1 MVRGRGRSGGA
12 VALGVLGALALAL
25 PGCGAESHSNDPR
38 PAVASR
44 ISVTIVPGQ
53 VIVRPP
59 RIAVGPAP
67 DQQIPQNRGAAQPP
81 IDTDAALD
89 VVFVAANQTGVP
101 TRLVVRGPADARSEP
116 VPPRSPGTLQTELP
130 SGTYTVSAPG
140 VPGAS
145 PAKLRVG
152 GYRASS
158 ENDILTP

>member
-67 DQQIPQNRGAAQPP
+67 DQQIPQNRGAAQP
-81 IDTDAALD
+81 
-89 VVFVAANQTGVP
+89 VAAT
-101 TRLVVRGPADARSEP
+101 A
-116 VPPRSPGTLQTELP
+116 
-130 SGTYTVSAPG
+130 
-140 VPGAS
+140 
-145 PAKLRVG
+145 LRQEQ
-152 GYRASS
+152 A
-158 ENDILTP
+158 